1 MTHDT
6 YVKADDI
13 YKKIAN
19 FRKLYRIANEPYK
32 KFILQ
37 REFLW
42 ISTYKE
48 DEAVLCDRELTN
60 LIQEYCKKQIE
71 ELQEE
76 LKSL

>member
-1 MTHDT
+1 MTHDV

-19 FRKLYRIANEPYK
+19 FRKLYRIANESYK
-32 KFILQ
+32 RFILSKK
-37 REFLW
+37 FLW

-48 DEAVLCDRELTN
+48 DETILCDKELTN